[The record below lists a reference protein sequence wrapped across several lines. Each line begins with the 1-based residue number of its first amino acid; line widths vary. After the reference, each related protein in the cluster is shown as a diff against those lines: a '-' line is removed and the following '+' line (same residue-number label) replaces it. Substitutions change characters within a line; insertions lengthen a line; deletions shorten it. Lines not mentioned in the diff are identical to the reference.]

1 MKGLILPRFPVE
13 EWQRDTVE
21 TLVGRVQSDGKRGW
35 GRGHAGSWGTG
46 ESLWQKGNE
55 GWKAEGSMSRCTCLV
70 KSLYHVDWRMNWEP
84 RGNKNGGMEMRKQYC
99 RSQIRVDE
107 YLDHVV
113 AARVEKQWVDL
124 RGGISPGR
132 LTGHRG
138 WRRGLTSFLR
148 APFFE
153 WLFCARHSI
162 SCLYLFLMTCY
173 EGRFRSIIGMQK
185 LKLGEVR
192 CLLSNTQLVWVHSLP
207 LSPRLSCLPTLTSQD
222 SGWSISEEN
231 GNVLWHGGH

>member
-1 MKGLILPRFPVE
+1 MCWVLCWRYFLSRLTRGRTWNRDLKNWLTGESCVAGKVVMGTEKNKNQRCGSERVNSLPPPPPPVE
-13 EWQRDTVE
+13 GWQRDTVE

-46 ESLWQKGNE
+46 ESLWQKGSE

-84 RGNKNGGMEMRKQYC
+84 CGNKNGGMEMRKQYG

-124 RGGISPGR
+124 S
-132 LTGHRG
+132 
-138 WRRGLTSFLR
+138 
-148 APFFE
+148 
-153 WLFCARHSI
+153 
-162 SCLYLFLMTCY
+162 
-173 EGRFRSIIGMQK
+173 RFR
-185 LKLGEVR
+185 R
-192 CLLSNTQLVWVHSLP
+192 
-207 LSPRLSCLPTLTSQD
+207 
-222 SGWSISEEN
+222 
-231 GNVLWHGGH
+231 